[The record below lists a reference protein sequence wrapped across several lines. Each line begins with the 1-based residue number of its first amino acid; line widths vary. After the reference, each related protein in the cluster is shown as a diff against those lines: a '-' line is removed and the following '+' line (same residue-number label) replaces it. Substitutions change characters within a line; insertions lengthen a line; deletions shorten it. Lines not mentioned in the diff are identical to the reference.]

1 MPSFQWRRKRQ
12 VDYNSDAWHTSSPIF
27 NMNSDIDLHALKL
40 TLLLILSLIL
50 YIHLLSIAFDALLE
64 LVLIKSYR
72 IKAIKCL

>member
-1 MPSFQWRRKRQ
+1 
-12 VDYNSDAWHTSSPIF
+12 
-27 NMNSDIDLHALKL
+27 MNSDIDLHALKL
-40 TLLLILSLIL
+40 TLLLTLSLIL